1 MNDKYKIGL
10 LGCEGFVGKNLAK
23 IFKKKKI
30 VFFGLN
36 RSNHKDFIG
45 TNFDFLINAAMP
57 SKRFWA
63 KNNPKLDY
71 VETVEKTIFFC
82 NKFKFKKFIHISSVS
97 ARCQLNTIYGE
108 NKKKSEDIVLKDR
121 ENLILRLGPM
131 YGENLD
137 KGVLIDM
144 LKSKKVYIDGASK
157 YSFTDIN
164 WIGKWLVDNI
174 NKYSGVKE
182 IGSKDSITL
191 SELARKINSTS
202 TFEGLVDNQL
212 IEDLE
217 EYDSKS
223 NYVYKFL
230 NDFKKHETI

>member
-1 MNDKYKIGL
+1 
-10 LGCEGFVGKNLAK
+10 
-23 IFKKKKI
+23 
-30 VFFGLN
+30 
-36 RSNHKDFIG
+36 
-45 TNFDFLINAAMP
+45 
-57 SKRFWA
+57 
-63 KNNPKLDY
+63 
-71 VETVEKTIFFC
+71 
-82 NKFKFKKFIHISSVS
+82 
-97 ARCQLNTIYGE
+97 
-108 NKKKSEDIVLKDR
+108 
-121 ENLILRLGPM
+121 M
-131 YGENLD
+131 YGDNLD

-144 LKSKKVYIDGASK
+144 IKSNKVYIDGASK

-182 IGSKDSITL
+182 IGSKDFITL
-191 SELARKINSTS
+191 SELAKKINSTS

-230 NDFKKHETI
+230 NDFKKHKTI

>member
-1 MNDKYKIGL
+1 
-10 LGCEGFVGKNLAK
+10 
-23 IFKKKKI
+23 
-30 VFFGLN
+30 
-36 RSNHKDFIG
+36 
-45 TNFDFLINAAMP
+45 MP

-108 NKKKSEDIVLKDR
+108 NKKKSEDIVLKKH

-131 YGENLD
+131 YGDNLD

-144 LKSKKVYIDGASK
+144 IKSNKVYIDGASK

-202 TFEGLVDNQL
+202 TFEGLIDNQL

>member
-1 MNDKYKIGL
+1 MEL
-10 LGCEGFVGKNLAK
+10 
-23 IFKKKKI
+23 
-30 VFFGLN
+30 
-36 RSNHKDFIG
+36 
-45 TNFDFLINAAMP
+45 
-57 SKRFWA
+57 
-63 KNNPKLDY
+63 
-71 VETVEKTIFFC
+71 
-82 NKFKFKKFIHISSVS
+82 
-97 ARCQLNTIYGE
+97 
-108 NKKKSEDIVLKDR
+108 
-121 ENLILRLGPM
+121 
-131 YGENLD
+131 
-137 KGVLIDM
+137 
-144 LKSKKVYIDGASK
+144 VYIDGASK

-202 TFEGLVDNQL
+202 TFEGLIDNQL

-230 NDFKKHETI
+230 NDFKKITFHIYNWVNLYFLPFLLNEHYTELVNNLLKYCLE

>member
-1 MNDKYKIGL
+1 
-10 LGCEGFVGKNLAK
+10 
-23 IFKKKKI
+23 
-30 VFFGLN
+30 
-36 RSNHKDFIG
+36 
-45 TNFDFLINAAMP
+45 MP

-82 NKFKFKKFIHISSVS
+82 REFRFKKFIHISSVS